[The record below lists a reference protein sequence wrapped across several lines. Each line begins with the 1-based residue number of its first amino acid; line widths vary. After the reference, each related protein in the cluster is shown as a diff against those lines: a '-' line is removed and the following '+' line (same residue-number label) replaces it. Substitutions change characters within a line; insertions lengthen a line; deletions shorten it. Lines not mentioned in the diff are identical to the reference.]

1 VADELTKPELGY
13 VKQPMRV
20 EEIDNFSVEAIRQAA
35 EEPRTWSVALAFST
49 KYDPPRLPFAFGR
62 QGEAWDRRYFDFHHD
77 LPPGLIARVLG
88 GAVVWGAA
96 RKGEW
101 VAVLRFERTPGPR
114 QASLAGASR

>member
-1 VADELTKPELGY
+1 
-13 VKQPMRV
+13 MRV

-35 EEPRTWSVALAFST
+35 EGPRAWSVALTFST
-49 KYDPPRLPFAFGR
+49 KYDPARLPFAFGR
-62 QGEAWDRRYFDFHHD
+62 RGEAWDRRYFDFHHD

-88 GAVVWGAA
+88 GTVVWGAA

-101 VAVLRFERTPGPR
+101 AAVLRFERTPGPR